1 MKESKS
7 NGSSQLMS
15 DDPMSKEYG
24 SLIGSEKGV
33 VISAAFDALALR
45 R

>member
-1 MKESKS
+1 MNESKS

-15 DDPMSKEYG
+15 DDPMPNEYR

-33 VISAAFDALALR
+33 VVSVAFDALALPH
-45 R
+45 

>member
-1 MKESKS
+1 
-7 NGSSQLMS
+7 MS

-33 VISAAFDALALR
+33 VISVASDALAVPR
-45 R
+45 SGQG